1 MLKWPIT
8 DEIPQSFPFL
18 LGVITF
24 LRNEHQTSIIVKD
37 TRQYPPLFDNLKLH
51 FCRTLSCSFHFESV
65 DAIRL

>member
-1 MLKWPIT
+1 MLTWPIT

-24 LRNEHQTSIIVKD
+24 LRKEHQTSIIVKG